1 MILFENLNVNLI
13 SNSSIRSAVALK
25 KRREEKR
32 REEKGEVVRNKSID
46 CFSNE
51 FYILIFDRLYMVYI
65 QYVK

>member
-32 REEKGEVVRNKSID
+32 REEKRRG
-46 CFSNE
+46 
-51 FYILIFDRLYMVYI
+51 RL
-65 QYVK
+65 